1 MSPAISEP
9 QKLTV
14 LVAEDDDFLS
24 RVLIDKLEKENFKT
38 IAAVDGEQAIQKIK
52 TESIDL
58 IILDMIMPKKTGF
71 DVIDEVKNNPAS
83 KDIPIIIL
91 SNLGQES
98 DIEQAKQKG
107 VNDYLVKA
115 NISMV
120 SVVQKIRAILG

>member
-9 QKLTV
+9 HKLTI